1 MLSVKGENRA
11 RLRQL
16 GMQECG
22 MGVVG
27 SKEMIRFLDSMGE
40 GEGGIVG
47 LPNCLMYFD

>member
-22 MGVVG
+22 IRVVG
-27 SKEMIRFLDSMGE
+27 SKEMIRLLDSMGE
-40 GEGGIVG
+40 GKGGMI
-47 LPNCLMYFD
+47 